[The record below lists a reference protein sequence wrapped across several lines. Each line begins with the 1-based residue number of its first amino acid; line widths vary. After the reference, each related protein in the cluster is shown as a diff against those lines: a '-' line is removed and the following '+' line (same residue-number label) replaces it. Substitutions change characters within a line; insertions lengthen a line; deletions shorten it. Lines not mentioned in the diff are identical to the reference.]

1 MTIFESQISTPV
13 PMPMR
18 MTPFKRFKKNLISYM
33 KINVD
38 IGPNKKT
45 IICLLKKK
53 HDVVKFVF

>member
-1 MTIFESQISTPV
+1 
-13 PMPMR
+13 
-18 MTPFKRFKKNLISYM
+18 M

-53 HDVVKFVF
+53 HDVVKFVFKNNYYNKKNQKTNKH

>member
-1 MTIFESQISTPV
+1 
-13 PMPMR
+13 
-18 MTPFKRFKKNLISYM
+18 M

-53 HDVVKFVF
+53 HDVVKFFFKITIIIKKTKKQTNIDHKYVLSLIYI